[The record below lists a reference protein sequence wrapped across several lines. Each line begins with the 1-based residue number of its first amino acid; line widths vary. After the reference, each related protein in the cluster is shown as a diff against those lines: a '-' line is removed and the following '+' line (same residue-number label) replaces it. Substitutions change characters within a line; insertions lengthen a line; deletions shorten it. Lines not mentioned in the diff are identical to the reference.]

1 MDFSWSAEQEALRDT
16 IARFAREQVAP
27 VSSAI
32 DRDGAIPSAL
42 LAALAKVGLLSMGLP
57 ADLGGSGAS
66 SVDLGIVVEELAAAD
81 FAVSQLP
88 IMGALTATAI
98 AQAAPAVRDSV
109 LPSLLAGT
117 DLVAFALTE
126 PGAGSDAARITCR
139 ARRTDRGY
147 LLAGEKTSV
156 SNLSTARG
164 IIVLARL
171 DGAAGLTAFYVPR
184 TSVGLA
190 VALFDDLGCRGLSR
204 GSLALSDVEV
214 PGDHLIGLPGR
225 GLRLVLGVFDLTRTL
240 IALAAV
246 GTARAAMDDASGYAQ
261 QRESMGVP
269 IIAHQGVSFVLAEH
283 ATMLEAAR
291 WLCYRA
297 LWLRDAGQP
306 HTTEAAMCKWWGVQT
321 AVAAIHAAMLLHG
334 HAGYT
339 RDLPQQ
345 QRLRD
350 VIGMEWGDGTA
361 QIQKLVVAR
370 SLSRAGDKERNERA

>member
-16 IARFAREQVAP
+16 VRRFARQEVAP
-27 VSSAI
+27 LSSAI
-32 DRDGAIPSAL
+32 DRDGVIPTDLVAGLAKLGL
-42 LAALAKVGLLSMGLP
+42 LAMGLP
-57 ADLGGSGAS
+57 AGLGGSGAT
-66 SVDLGIVVEELAAAD
+66 SVDLGIVVEELSRAD
-81 FAVSQLP
+81 FAVAQLP

-98 AQAAPAVRDSV
+98 AQAAPAVRDCV
-109 LPSLLAGT
+109 LPSLVAGT
-117 DLVAFALTE
+117 GLVAFALTE
-126 PGAGSDAARITCR
+126 PGAGSDAARITCQ
-139 ARRTDRGY
+139 ARRTSRGY
-147 LLAGEKTSV
+147 LLSGEKTSV
-156 SNLSTARG
+156 SNLGAARG

-171 DGAAGLTAFYVPR
+171 DGAERLTAFYVPR
-184 TSVGLA
+184 TAAGVK

-204 GSLALSDVEV
+204 GSLALTDVEV
-214 PGDHLIGLPGR
+214 PADHLIGVPGR

-246 GTARAAMDDASGYAQ
+246 GAAKAAVGDASAYAQ
-261 QRESMGVP
+261 QRESMGAP
-269 IIAHQGVSFVLAEH
+269 IMVHQGVSFVLAEH
-283 ATMLEAAR
+283 ATTLEAAR

-370 SLSRAGDKERNERA
+370 SLSRP

>member
-109 LPSLLAGT
+109 LPSLLAG
-117 DLVAFALTE
+117 
-126 PGAGSDAARITCR
+126 
-139 ARRTDRGY
+139 
-147 LLAGEKTSV
+147 EKTSV
-156 SNLSTARG
+156 GNLSAARG

-171 DGAAGLTAFYVPR
+171 DGVAGLTAFYVPR
-184 TSVGLA
+184 TSAGLA
-190 VALFDDLGCRGLSR
+190 VAPFDDLGCRGLSR

-246 GTARAAMDDASGYAQ
+246 GAARAAMDDASGYAQ

-269 IIAHQGVSFVLAEH
+269 IIAHQGVSFVLAAH
-283 ATMLEAAR
+283 VTMLEAAR

-321 AVAAIHAAMLLHG
+321 AVAVIHAAMLLHG

-350 VIGMEWGDGTA
+350 VIGMEWVDGTA

>member
-1 MDFSWSAEQEALRDT
+1 MDFSWSAEQAALRDT
-16 IARFAREQVAP
+16 IARFARERVAP

-32 DRDGAIPSAL
+32 DRDAAIPPGL
-42 LAALAKVGLLSMGLP
+42 LAALAGMGLLSMGLP

-81 FAVSQLP
+81 FTVAQLP
-88 IMGALTATAI
+88 VMGALTATVI
-98 AQAAPAVRDSV
+98 AQAAAAVRDSV
-109 LPSLLAGT
+109 RPSLLAGT

-126 PGAGSDAARITCR
+126 PGAGSDAAQIACR
-139 ARRTDRGY
+139 ARATGHGY
-147 LLAGEKTSV
+147 LLRGEKTSV
-156 SNLSTARG
+156 SNLSAARG
-164 IIVLARL
+164 VIVLARL
-171 DGAAGLTAFYVPR
+171 DGGKGLTAFYVPR
-184 TSVGLA
+184 TAAGLT
-190 VALFDDLGCRGLSR
+190 VTLFDDLGCRGLSR
-204 GSLALSDVEV
+204 GSLALDDVEI
-214 PGDHLIGLPGR
+214 PGDHLIGSPGH
-225 GLRLVLGVFDLTRTL
+225 GLRLALGVFDLTRTL

-246 GTARAAMDDASGYAQ
+246 GAARAALADASAYAQ
-261 QRESMGVP
+261 QRETMGVP

-283 ATMLEAAR
+283 ATTLEAAR

-297 LWLRDAGQP
+297 LWLRDAGEP
-306 HTTEAAMCKWWGVQT
+306 HTTEAAMCKWWAVQT

-370 SLSRAGDKERNERA
+370 SLSSR

>member
-16 IARFAREQVAP
+16 VRRFARQEVAP
-27 VSSAI
+27 LSSAI
-32 DRDGAIPSAL
+32 DRDGVIPTDLVARLAKLGL
-42 LAALAKVGLLSMGLP
+42 LAMGLP
-57 ADLGGSGAS
+57 AGLGGSGAT
-66 SVDLGIVVEELAAAD
+66 SVDLGIVVEELSRAD
-81 FAVSQLP
+81 FAVAQLP

-98 AQAAPAVRDSV
+98 AQAAPAVRDCV
-109 LPSLLAGT
+109 LPSLVAGT
-117 DLVAFALTE
+117 GLVAFALTE

-139 ARRTDRGY
+139 ARRTSRGY
-147 LLAGEKTSV
+147 LLYGEKTSV
-156 SNLSTARG
+156 SNLGAARG

-171 DGAAGLTAFYVPR
+171 DGAERLTAFYVPR
-184 TSVGLA
+184 TAAGVK

-204 GSLALSDVEV
+204 GSLALTDVEV
-214 PGDHLIGLPGR
+214 PADHLIGVPGR

-246 GTARAAMDDASGYAQ
+246 GAAKAAVGDASAYAQ
-261 QRESMGVP
+261 QRESMGAP
-269 IIAHQGVSFVLAEH
+269 IMAHQGVSFVLAEH
-283 ATMLEAAR
+283 ATTLEAAR

-370 SLSRAGDKERNERA
+370 SLSRP

>member
-1 MDFSWSAEQEALRDT
+1 MDFGWTAEQEALRDT

-27 VSSAI
+27 ASAAI
-32 DRDGAIPSAL
+32 DREGAIPQDL
-42 LAALAKVGLLSMGLP
+42 LSWLAKLGLLSMGLP
-57 ADLGGSGAS
+57 AHLGGSGAS

-81 FAVSQLP
+81 FTVAQLP

-98 AQAAPAVRDSV
+98 AQGAPAVRDSV
-109 LPSLLAGT
+109 LPSLLSGAG
-117 DLVAFALTE
+117 LVAFALTE

-147 LLAGEKTSV
+147 LLSGEKTSV
-156 SNLSTARG
+156 SNLGAARG

-171 DGAAGLTAFYVPR
+171 DGTPGLTAFYVPR
-184 TSVGLA
+184 TAPGLA

-214 PGDHLIGLPGR
+214 PDDHVIGLPGR

-246 GTARAAMDDASGYAQ
+246 SAARAAVGDASGYAR

-269 IIAHQGVSFVLAEH
+269 IIEHQGVSFVLAES
-283 ATMLEAAR
+283 ATRLEAAR
-291 WLCYRA
+291 WLCYRT

-321 AVAAIHAAMLLHG
+321 AVAAIHDAMLLHG

-339 RDLPQQ
+339 RELPAQ
-345 QRLRD
+345 QRFRD

-361 QIQKLVVAR
+361 QIQKMVVAR
-370 SLSRAGDKERNERA
+370 SLLRR